1 MFIQTYDNANIFTK
15 GEYSASGSRD
25 CWSLLKREGSLVNCV
40 YTHIGEEG
48 RGDGDD
54 DGGNGDDGYGDD
66 VDEMR
71 GEPCK
76 LCLRTLIKVLGD
88 I

>member
-1 MFIQTYDNANIFTK
+1 M
-15 GEYSASGSRD
+15 
-25 CWSLLKREGSLVNCV
+25 C
-40 YTHIGEEG
+40 THIGGG

-76 LCLRTLIKVLGD
+76 LCVGTHIKVLGD

>member
-1 MFIQTYDNANIFTK
+1 M
-15 GEYSASGSRD
+15 
-25 CWSLLKREGSLVNCV
+25 

-76 LCLRTLIKVLGD
+76 LCVGTHIKVLGD